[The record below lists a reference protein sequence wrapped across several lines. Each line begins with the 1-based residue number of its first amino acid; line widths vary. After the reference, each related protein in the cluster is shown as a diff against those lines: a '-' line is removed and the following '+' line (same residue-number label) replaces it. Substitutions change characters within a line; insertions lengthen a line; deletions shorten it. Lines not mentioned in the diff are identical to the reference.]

1 MSEQHY
7 LWTLSDWQDK
17 KKKFSKYI
25 HILMQDWVCFN
36 VQALKMVK
44 NALLSLTGGLGLS
57 KWPGHKGYK

>member
-1 MSEQHY
+1 MIGRIKK
-7 LWTLSDWQDK
+7 K

-25 HILMQDWVCFN
+25 HTLKQDWVCFN

-57 KWPGHKGYK
+57 KCPGHRGYKKPHC